1 MQQAMTPSTILRTSW
16 RYALVCGLLGLVF
29 FEPALANK
37 FETIGGGVSG
47 SSGIKRTW
55 LQGFFMVLGG
65 ASLLGSVLSIF
76 VPHRNAA
83 YLNYGNWKQS
93 AAILFVFA
101 VVFFGSAAL
110 I

>member
-1 MQQAMTPSTILRTSW
+1 MHQAMKYSKPTGALLRHAMIP
-16 RYALVCGLLGLVF
+16 ALLLLVW

-47 SSGIKRTW
+47 SSGVKREW
-55 LQGFFMVLGG
+55 MQGFFLVLGG
-65 ASLLGSVLSIF
+65 ASLLGTLLTIV

-93 AAILFVFA
+93 AAVLLVFA
-101 VVFFGSAAL
+101 VIFFASAAL

>member
-1 MQQAMTPSTILRTSW
+1 MQQAMTPSNILRTPW
-16 RYALVCGLLGLVF
+16 RYALLCGLLALMF

-65 ASLLGSVLSIF
+65 ASLLGSALSVF
-76 VPHRNAA
+76 VPHKNAA

-93 AAILFVFA
+93 AAVLFVFA
-101 VVFFGSAAL
+101 VVFFGAAAL

>member
-1 MQQAMTPSTILRTSW
+1 MQQAMNTSTILRTSW
-16 RYALVCGLLGLVF
+16 RCALACGLLALVF
-29 FEPALANK
+29 LEPALANK

-47 SSGIKRTW
+47 ASGIKRAW

-65 ASLLGSVLSIF
+65 ASLLGSALSIF

-93 AAILFVFA
+93 AAVLFVFA
-101 VVFFGSAAL
+101 VVVFGSAAL